1 MRLTACDGCGGGAG
15 GGSVRAMG
23 ALEHWSEF
31 NVAVVGAAGA
41 LAGLL
46 IVALSVNIAQ
56 IVQSRQLVLRAGA
69 SIAGL
74 LMAVVV
80 CAIGLIPDQQAWA
93 YGLEVAAVGATAG
106 VFGVRAIGPIMAK
119 DPGAPGPLARIVKAI
134 VGVIPA
140 AFAITGGIA
149 VLSGAVALGIA
160 LAAVSALL
168 AIVLGVVI
176 AWVALVEVL
185 R

>member
-1 MRLTACDGCGGGAG
+1 
-15 GGSVRAMG
+15 MG

-31 NVAVVGAAGA
+31 NVAIVGAAGA

-56 IVQSRQLVLRAGA
+56 IVASRQLVLRAA
-69 SIAGL
+69 TSIAGL
-74 LMAVVV
+74 LMAVVA
-80 CAIGLIPDQQAWA
+80 CAIGLIPDQPAWA
-93 YGLEVAAVGATAG
+93 YGLEIVAVGALAG
-106 VFGVRAIGPIMAK
+106 IFGVRAIGPIMAK
-119 DPGAPGPLARIVKAI
+119 DPGVPGPLVRTVKALI
-134 VGVIPA
+134 GVLPA
-140 AFAITGGIA
+140 AFAITGGLS
-149 VLSGAVALGIA
+149 VLTGAVPLGLALV
-160 LAAVSALL
+160 AVSALL